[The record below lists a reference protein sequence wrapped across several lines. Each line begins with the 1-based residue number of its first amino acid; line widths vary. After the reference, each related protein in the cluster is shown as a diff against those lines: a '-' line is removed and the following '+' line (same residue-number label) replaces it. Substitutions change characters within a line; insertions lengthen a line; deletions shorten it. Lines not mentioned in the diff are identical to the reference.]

1 MARGGLFFFVLY
13 LVIGAYFLNFGLN
26 FIKLPEIS
34 ANINKWIIFAGG
46 VLLIIGA
53 INYLRANRA
62 SRYNRVR

>member
-1 MARGGLFFFVLY
+1 
-13 LVIGAYFLNFGLN
+13 LN